1 MCSYGG
7 SRQKYL
13 APLTPQMRHQQAIK
27 LLSWRSRLGRRLVL
41 IYRIT
46 ASAHYLVHYLVYHLA
61 HHLAVAP
68 FLLMTQPTAAVAPA
82 AVAPAAV
89 VALARA

>member
-1 MCSYGG
+1 M
-7 SRQKYL
+7 
-13 APLTPQMRHQQAIK
+13 
-27 LLSWRSRLGRRLVL
+27 VV

-46 ASAHYLVHYLVYHLA
+46 TSAHYLVQHLVQHFVQHLA
-61 HHLAVAP
+61 HYPAVAS

-89 VALARA
+89 VTLVWAQ